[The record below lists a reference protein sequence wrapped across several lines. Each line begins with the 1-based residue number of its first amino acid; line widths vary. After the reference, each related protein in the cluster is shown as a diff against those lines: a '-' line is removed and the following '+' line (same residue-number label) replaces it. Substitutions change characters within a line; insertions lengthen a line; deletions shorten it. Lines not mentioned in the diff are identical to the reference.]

1 TEKVIM
7 NCYMHYDVE
16 KWNLKPMREL
26 AVYIASSLGYHLPV
40 NKAIVGDAAFAHE
53 SGIHLHGIS
62 KLPLTYEVF
71 PPELVGQRR
80 SIVIG
85 KRSGRH
91 GIKLKL
97 EEILGERID
106 DKDPRLMNL
115 IELVSYEFSAK
126 DRRYP
131 IGEQEFK
138 LLAKRAGFE
147 V

>member
-1 TEKVIM
+1 M
-7 NCYMHYDVE
+7 
-16 KWNLKPMREL
+16 
-26 AVYIASSLGYHLPV
+26 
-40 NKAIVGDAAFAHE
+40 
-53 SGIHLHGIS
+53 
-62 KLPLTYEVF
+62 
-71 PPELVGQRR
+71 VGQRR

-115 IELVSYEFSAK
+115 IELVSYEFSAR

-138 LLAKRAGFE
+138 LLARRAGFE